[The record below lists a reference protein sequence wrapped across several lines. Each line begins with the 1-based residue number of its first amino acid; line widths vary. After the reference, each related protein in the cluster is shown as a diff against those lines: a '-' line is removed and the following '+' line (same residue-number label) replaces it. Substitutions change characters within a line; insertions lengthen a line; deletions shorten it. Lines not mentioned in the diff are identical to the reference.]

1 MKKLLSLQIFAL
13 IVAFFA
19 TILWADHEHLL
30 WNPQGFPEDELR
42 GDWFATIDLDAVD
55 YAITVENSPTR
66 KGPTSIRFELRDGDC
81 FTAVPHNP
89 SQGWDDCTRD
99 RERTELRE
107 KWDPVLHDEVWYG
120 ISVFIPE
127 DYEYMYPK
135 QIFLQ
140 WHGGP
145 TPNVYFQL
153 NSDRFLIDIL
163 TEVGLTTTQYDLGTE
178 LLTPGRWHDIV
189 VNARWSNADDGK
201 FYVYVNGSRVVTYRG
216 PTMDDLSYAEGVGP
230 NIKFGIYRSHLFRW
244 ASDEPHPTQILY
256 FDEYRRS
263 YNFRDVDVRAVEGD

>member
-1 MKKLLSLQIFAL
+1 MKKL
-13 IVAFFA
+13 FF
-19 TILWADHEHLL
+19 TILLAILATFAWADHEHLL
-30 WNPQGFPEDELR
+30 WDPQGYPEDEYR

-55 YAITVENSPTR
+55 YAITRTGERTR

-81 FTAVPHNP
+81 FTAVPHDP

-107 KWDPVLHDEVWYG
+107 KWDAELHRDVWYG
-120 ISVFIPE
+120 ISLFIPE
-127 DYEYMYPK
+127 DYPYMYPK

-145 TPNVYFQL
+145 GPTVYFQL
-153 NSDRFLIDIL
+153 NRDRFLVNIL
-163 TEVGLTTTQYDLGTE
+163 TEVGETTTQYDLGTE
-178 LLTPGRWHDIV
+178 LLEPGRWHDIV
-189 VNARWSNADDGK
+189 VNAVWSNGDDGK
-201 FYVYVNGSRVVTYRG
+201 LRVYVNGDRIVDHNG
-216 PTMDDLSYAEGVGP
+216 PTMDDESYAEGVGP

-244 ASDEPHPTQILY
+244 ESEEPHPTQILY

-263 YNFRDVDVRAVEGD
+263 YEFRDVDVRRVQGD